1 MSYVVGRAYTTRG
14 NQMDVAEHTGEQ
26 LKKVA
31 GKQNQTIVRLANI
44 DEKMAEFVNA
54 MKEQAKALH
63 IVENVMVTLS
73 MRLDE
78 VLREIEEAGP
88 KWSAKS
94 TCEKGM
100 GILDNEEL
108 SDEDLKILG
117 MRFRRLGLD
126 DE

>member
-94 TCEKGM
+94 T
-100 GILDNEEL
+100 DNEEL